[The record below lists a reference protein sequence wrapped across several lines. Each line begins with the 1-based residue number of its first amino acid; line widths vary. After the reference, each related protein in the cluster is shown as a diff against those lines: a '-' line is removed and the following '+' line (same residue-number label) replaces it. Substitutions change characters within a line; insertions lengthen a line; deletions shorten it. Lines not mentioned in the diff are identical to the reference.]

1 MNWHI
6 SREKFGPLI
15 WFILAGFLAF
25 AQINSARA
33 DGLILREN
41 PVASG
46 SHILIGDVFDNAGN
60 AANKPLAIAPN
71 ANQKTVFNTDALRAR
86 LGSYG
91 LKWQAPN
98 NLKSIEVYGS
108 ENTLSSSMPISS
120 NNKSNGDI
128 PVLNRDVR
136 RDEAITYDMISYIEA
151 NNYSNNVI
159 SDPARLIGARAKNAI
174 KANTPIKNNE
184 IGDALMVKK
193 GGNVLLVHQIGGLK
207 ITLQAKSLDDGSTGS
222 KIRVVN
228 VQSNKIFDAIVDGDG
243 IAHSLGINN
252 QTLAAR

>member
-15 WFILAGFLAF
+15 WFILAGFLVF
-25 AQINSARA
+25 AQINNARA

-71 ANQKTVFNTDALRAR
+71 ADQKTVFNTDALRAR
-86 LGSYG
+86 LGAYG
-91 LKWQAPN
+91 LKWQAPSD
-98 NLKSIEVYGS
+98 LKSIEVYGS
-108 ENTLSSSMPISS
+108 ENTISNSMPISS
-120 NNKSNGDI
+120 TDKTNGEI
-128 PVLNRDVR
+128 PVLNRDIR
-136 RDEAITYDMISYIEA
+136 RDEAITYDMISYIEN
-151 NNYSNNVI
+151 NNYNNNVI
-159 SDPARLIGARAKNAI
+159 SDPARLIGSRAKIAI
-174 KANTPIKNNE
+174 KANMPIKNNE

-207 ITLQAKSLDDGSTGS
+207 ITLQAKSLDDGTTGS

-228 VQSNKIFDAIVDGDG
+228 TQSNKIFDAIVDGDG
-243 IAHSLGINN
+243 IAHSLGMNN

>member
-41 PVASG
+41 PVASS
-46 SHILIGDVFDNAGN
+46 SHILIGDVFENAGS
-60 AANKPLAIAPN
+60 AASKPLAIAPN

-98 NLKSIEVYGS
+98 DLKQIEVFGAES
-108 ENTLSSSMPISS
+108 AASKAMPISS
-120 NNKSNGDI
+120 DNKSSGEI
-128 PVLNRDVR
+128 PVLNRDIK
-136 RDEAITYDMISYIEA
+136 RDETITYDMISYVDA
-151 NNYSNNVI
+151 NNASNNVV
-159 SDPARLIGARAKNAI
+159 SDPARLIGSRAKIAL

-184 IGDALMVKK
+184 IGEALMVKK

-228 VQSNKIFDAIVDGDG
+228 TQSNKIFDAIVDGDG
-243 IAHSLGINN
+243 TAHSLGMNN